1 MSDRLFCSITVRLSD
16 RNVAAKSKA
25 WQHRVI
31 LLHQN
36 TRTSIRP
43 YRIFAIRLL
52 FAPQYIGSQNNGGWW
67 GGGWLL
73 AERVNQFKT
82 KSTHRGIDTD
92 T

>member
-1 MSDRLFCSITVRLSD
+1 LPHS
-16 RNVAAKSKA
+16 
-25 WQHRVI
+25 
-31 LLHQN
+31 
-36 TRTSIRP
+36 
-43 YRIFAIRLL
+43 
-52 FAPQYIGSQNNGGWW
+52 IGSQNNGGWW